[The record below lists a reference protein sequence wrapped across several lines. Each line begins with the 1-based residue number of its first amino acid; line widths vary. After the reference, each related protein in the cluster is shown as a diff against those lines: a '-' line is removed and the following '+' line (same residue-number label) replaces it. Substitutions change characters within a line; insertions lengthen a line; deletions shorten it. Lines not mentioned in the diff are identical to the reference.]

1 MALHTWLA
9 FFVAAWLIS
18 LSPGAGALSCMAAGM
33 RHGFRHALWNI
44 VGLQLGVQF
53 VLVVVA
59 AGLGTLI
66 AASETAFTVVKWA
79 GALYLA
85 GLGIQQWRAPPSALD
100 SPSGDTAATT
110 RRALVRRGFLVNA
123 TNPKGILFMLAVLP
137 QFIDPARSQLPQ
149 YAICGATLLLTDAVV
164 MSGYTAFASRVLALL
179 RGDARRR
186 VVNRAFGSAF
196 VAAAALLATFSRAA

>member
-18 LSPGAGALSCMAAGM
+18 LSPGAGAISCMAAGL
-33 RHGFRHALWNI
+33 RYGFRRACWNI
-44 VGLQLGVQF
+44 VGLQIGVQF
-53 VLVVVA
+53 VLALVA

-66 AASETAFTVVKWA
+66 AASETAFTAVKWA

-85 GLGIQQWRAPPSALD
+85 WLGVQQWRAPPTAFD
-100 SPSGDTAATT
+100 AVAGDAASGT
-110 RRALVRRGFLVNA
+110 RRALVTRGFLVNA

-137 QFIDPARSQLPQ
+137 QFIDPARPQLAQ
-149 YAICGATLLLTDAVV
+149 YAICGATLLVTDAVV

-179 RGDARRR
+179 HGDGRRR
-186 VVNRAFGSAF
+186 LVNRAFGSLF
-196 VAAAALLATFSRAA
+196 VGAAALLATFTRAA